1 MTLKRFLKETAGD
14 LWYMAKC
21 LGILILVFIAWIWD
35 FFREAS
41 PREQGFLLGVFFSFS
56 VILVLSVLAVPPMPP
71 TP

>member
-1 MTLKRFLKETAGD
+1 MKRFMKETAGE
-14 LWYMAKC
+14 LWYLTRC
-21 LGILILVFIAWIWD
+21 LIGLTLAFIAWVYD
-35 FFREAS
+35 CYKDTS